1 MNIYY
6 ICLNVYRSGI
16 IGLDSHKLQL
26 VYLTRLCENFQLLPS
41 ISSYIMV
48 GFFFLLLVVS
58 SVHCSHF
65 RASEV
70 DSLIE
75 LELEFLGKFKNYAKE
90 LREKL
95 RLVEG

>member
-1 MNIYY
+1 
-6 ICLNVYRSGI
+6 
-16 IGLDSHKLQL
+16 
-26 VYLTRLCENFQLLPS
+26 
-41 ISSYIMV
+41 MV